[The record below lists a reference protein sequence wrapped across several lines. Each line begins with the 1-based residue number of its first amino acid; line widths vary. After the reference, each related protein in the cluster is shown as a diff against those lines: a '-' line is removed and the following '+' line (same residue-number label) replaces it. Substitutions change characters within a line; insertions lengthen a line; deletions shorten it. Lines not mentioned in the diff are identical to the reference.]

1 MLLRR
6 PVTNLIEGNENC
18 QIIYIEIKAFL
29 LAINSE
35 KYPKTL
41 PQKCWATFSVQV
53 QLESGNILFIAI
65 FLSENECELQ
75 LKKSLKTALT

>member
-6 PVTNLIEGNENC
+6 PVTNLIEGNENR
-18 QIIYIEIKAFL
+18 QILYTEIKAFL

-41 PQKCWATFSVQV
+41 PQKCWATFSVKV
-53 QLESGNILFIAI
+53 QLGSEEYIVYRNIFIRKRLLILAEKDT
-65 FLSENECELQ
+65 ENGLE
-75 LKKSLKTALT
+75 